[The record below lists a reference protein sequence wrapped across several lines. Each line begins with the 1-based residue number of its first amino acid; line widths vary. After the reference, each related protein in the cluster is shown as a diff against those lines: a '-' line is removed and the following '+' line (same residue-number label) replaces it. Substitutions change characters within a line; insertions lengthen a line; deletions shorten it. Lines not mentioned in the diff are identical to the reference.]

1 MALIKKLLVA
11 GVYALACTGAMAQD
25 ITGAGA
31 TFPAPIYAKWAEAY
45 KAATGAQLNY
55 QAIGSG
61 GGVKQITAK
70 TVDFGASDDPMS
82 GDDLTKNGLAQ
93 FPAVIGGV
101 VVAFNLPG
109 VDANKITLDGAVTAD
124 IFRGAIKSWDDA
136 AIAKLNPGLKLP
148 ATAITVVYRS
158 DSSGTTAVFTD
169 YLAGVSA
176 PFKASPGEGKTVNW
190 PVGVGGRGN
199 AGVAANVS
207 KIAGAIGYVEFAYAK
222 QNKDKTTLANAGI
235 GAASHLC
242 GLLFQQAI
250 ETDLTTVPYK
260 GTAPAIT
267 DLIGGQVD
275 ILCDQT
281 TNTTE
286 QIKAGKV
293 KALAL
298 TAPKRLESLKDLPTS
313 AEAGL
318 PGFELSIWHGMYA
331 PKNTPK
337 PVLDKLV
344 AALQVALK
352 DPALN
357 KRFADLGATTV
368 TADRQTPDALG
379 KHLKAEID
387 KWAPIIKKAGVY
399 AD

>member
-1 MALIKKLLVA
+1 MNPSKLIGGLALALVATAAAAQYPTKPVTIVVPFAAGGPTDTVARSVGQAMEKSLGANVIIENKPGAGGTIAIADIARSPADGYRVLVHHIGMATAPSLYRKLPFDPLKDLDYVGLINDVPMTLLVRSTLP
-11 GVYALACTGAMAQD
+11 VNNVKELA
-25 ITGAGA
+25 
-31 TFPAPIYAKWAEAY
+31 
-45 KAATGAQLNY
+45 
-55 QAIGSG
+55 
-61 GGVKQITAK
+61 
-70 TVDFGASDDPMS
+70 
-82 GDDLTKNGLAQ
+82 
-93 FPAVIGGV
+93 
-101 VVAFNLPG
+101 
-109 VDANKITLDGAVTAD
+109 
-124 IFRGAIKSWDDA
+124 
-136 AIAKLNPGLKLP
+136 
-148 ATAITVVYRS
+148 
-158 DSSGTTAVFTD
+158 
-169 YLAGVSA
+169 
-176 PFKASPGEGKTVNW
+176 
-190 PVGVGGRGN
+190 
-199 AGVAANVS
+199 
-207 KIAGAIGYVEFAYAK
+207 AYAK

-298 TAPKRLESLKDLPTS
+298 TAPKRLDSLKDLPTS

-368 TADRQTPDALG
+368 TPDRQTPDALG
-379 KHLKAEID
+379 KHLKSEID
-387 KWAPIIKKAGVY
+387 KWAPIIKKAGIY